1 MMRYRLLSPLLLGG
15 LVALAPT
22 LAAAVGVVHGTVVL
36 PEELKAGRRFLG
48 HWRVENTTVPVQAA
62 PARGDTVV
70 VLLGPKPQVL
80 APKNT
85 PVEIVGMQANPST
98 VVVGEGAVVEFRN
111 SDKVSHDLSVPGH
124 PEIMPPE
131 RLSPGT
137 VRKQRFGISGEYLV
151 RCTEYPHV
159 VISVI
164 VTSSPFFAAVDEKGG
179 FKLPDVP
186 EGPATI
192 KVWSNGRW
200 VHEQSV
206 EVTPRGLDVTLRVSG
221 AANKEP
227 TEQ

>member
-1 MMRYRLLSPLLLGG
+1 MMRYRLFSPLFLCGLL
-15 LVALAPT
+15 ALAPS
-22 LAAAVGVVHGTVVL
+22 LATAATVHGMVSL
-36 PEELKAGRRFLG
+36 PEEIKSGRRFLG
-48 HWRVENTTVPVQAA
+48 HWRVENTTVAVQPA

-70 VLLGPKPQVL
+70 VLVGPKPQVL

-85 PVEIVGMQANPST
+85 PVEIVGMQANPAT

-111 SDKVSHDLSVPGH
+111 SDKVSHDLSVPGR

-131 RLSPGT
+131 RLAPGT
-137 VRKQRFGISGEYLV
+137 VRKQRFGISGEYVV
-151 RCTEYPHV
+151 RCTEYPHI

-179 FKLPDVP
+179 FKLLDVP
-186 EGPATI
+186 EGPATL

-200 VHEQSV
+200 VHEQAV
-206 EVTPRGLDVTLRVSG
+206 EVTPRGLDLTIKVPST
-221 AANKEP
+221 ANKDV